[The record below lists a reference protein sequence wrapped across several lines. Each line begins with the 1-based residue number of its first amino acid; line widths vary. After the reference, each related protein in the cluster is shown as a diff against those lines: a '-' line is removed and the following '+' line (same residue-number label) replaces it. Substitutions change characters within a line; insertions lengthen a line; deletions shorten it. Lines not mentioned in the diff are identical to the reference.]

1 MRATIALGLMTAA
14 LAAGA
19 PALAQSRPDSLTMTC
34 SAVQALVQQ
43 RGAVVIGTG
52 PNVFDR
58 YVADRRF
65 CMPTQITQNT
75 FIATRDNRNCLV
87 GGICR
92 ENTLISIGR

>member
-1 MRATIALGLMTAA
+1 MRAMIATA
-14 LAAGA
+14 LVCVVAAA
-19 PALAQSRPDSLTMTC
+19 TPASAQSRPDSLTMTC
-34 SAVQALVQQ
+34 SAAQALVRQ

-65 CMPTQITQNT
+65 CMPTQVSQNA

-92 ENTLISIGR
+92 ENVPINLGR

>member
-1 MRATIALGLMTAA
+1 MRAMIATA
-14 LAAGA
+14 LVCVVAAA
-19 PALAQSRPDSLTMTC
+19 TPASAQSRPDSLTMTC
-34 SAVQALVQQ
+34 SAAQALVRE

-65 CMPTQITQNT
+65 CMPTQVTQNA

-92 ENTLISIGR
+92 ENVPINLGR